1 MDRASAHAITFG
13 DYTCDNE
20 QGDRTFLTSGKLRVR
35 EKYVMGRRILG
46 IVLLVVAISIVVMTP
61 VLAFTPVG
69 GNLLSRLA
77 GATPTATPSPT
88 PLPPTPTPT
97 PPRPILTVVGTPPA
111 LQVGAAYLLDSD
123 TGHTLDDFHG
133 EVPLPMASTTKIMT
147 AAIAI
152 QAGNL
157 DKVITIQQD
166 ALNEVNNNNGSNAN
180 LQVGDQITL
189 KDLLYALL
197 LPSGDD
203 AAIAIADG
211 VSGNMQSFVTVM
223 NIFAYRLHLFQTHYI
238 NPDGLTYYG
247 AANTP
252 LSENYTTAYDLLR
265 LTQYAMKLPLFAEI
279 VKTTEY
285 RLARDVHHHGYTW
298 KTTNSLLA
306 YASDAPTVKVY
317 PGATGIKTGY
327 TVEAGGC
334 LVFSATRNGHDL
346 MGGVLGS
353 ANKTSRFLD
362 AITLL
367 NWGFG
372 LPVRVAS

>member
-1 MDRASAHAITFG
+1 
-13 DYTCDNE
+13 
-20 QGDRTFLTSGKLRVR
+20 
-35 EKYVMGRRILG
+35 
-46 IVLLVVAISIVVMTP
+46 
-61 VLAFTPVG
+61 
-69 GNLLSRLA
+69 
-77 GATPTATPSPT
+77 
-88 PLPPTPTPT
+88 
-97 PPRPILTVVGTPPA
+97 
-111 LQVGAAYLLDSD
+111 
-123 TGHTLDDFHG
+123 
-133 EVPLPMASTTKIMT
+133 MASTTKIMT

-346 MGGVLGS
+346 MGVVLGS

>member
-1 MDRASAHAITFG
+1 M
-13 DYTCDNE
+13 
-20 QGDRTFLTSGKLRVR
+20 
-35 EKYVMGRRILG
+35 
-46 IVLLVVAISIVVMTP
+46 
-61 VLAFTPVG
+61 
-69 GNLLSRLA
+69 
-77 GATPTATPSPT
+77 
-88 PLPPTPTPT
+88 
-97 PPRPILTVVGTPPA
+97 
-111 LQVGAAYLLDSD
+111 
-123 TGHTLDDFHG
+123 
-133 EVPLPMASTTKIMT
+133 
-147 AAIAI
+147 
-152 QAGNL
+152 
-157 DKVITIQQD
+157 ITIQQD

-346 MGGVLGS
+346 MGVVLGS